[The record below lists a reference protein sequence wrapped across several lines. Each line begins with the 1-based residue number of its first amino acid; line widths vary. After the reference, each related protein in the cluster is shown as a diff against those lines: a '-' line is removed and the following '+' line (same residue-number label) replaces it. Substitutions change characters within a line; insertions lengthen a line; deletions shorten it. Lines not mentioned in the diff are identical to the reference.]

1 MPRVQGK
8 IGEDRMKITDIF
20 HNMQA
25 LYEMQE
31 QLARIGAQMCRI
43 TEDLVDN
50 DGSIENAVEYVSNA
64 RISLT
69 EFLEKLEG
77 AEVEIEF

>member
-8 IGEDRMKITDIF
+8 IGEDSMKITDIF
-20 HNMQA
+20 YTMQA

-50 DGSIENAVEYVSNA
+50 DGNLENAVEYVSNA

>member
-1 MPRVQGK
+1 
-8 IGEDRMKITDIF
+8 MKITDIF
-20 HNMQA
+20 HAMQA

-31 QLARIGAQMCRI
+31 QLARIGAQMCKI

-50 DGSIENAVEYVSNA
+50 DGSIEEAVEN
-64 RISLT
+64 ISKAMILFAD
-69 EFLEKLEG
+69 FLEKLEG

>member
-1 MPRVQGK
+1 
-8 IGEDRMKITDIF
+8 MKITEIF
-20 HNMQA
+20 SNMQA

-31 QLARIGAQMCRI
+31 QLARIGAQMCRT

-50 DGSIENAVEYVSNA
+50 DGNLENAVEYVSNA

-77 AEVEIEF
+77 AEVEIEL

>member
-1 MPRVQGK
+1 
-8 IGEDRMKITDIF
+8 MKITEIF
-20 HNMQA
+20 SNMQA

-31 QLARIGAQMCRI
+31 QLARIGAQMCKI

-50 DGSIENAVEYVSNA
+50 DGNLENAVEYVSNA

>member
-1 MPRVQGK
+1 
-8 IGEDRMKITDIF
+8 MKITEIF
-20 HNMQA
+20 SNMQA

-50 DGSIENAVEYVSNA
+50 DGNLENAVEYVSNA

>member
-1 MPRVQGK
+1 
-8 IGEDRMKITDIF
+8 MKITEIF
-20 HNMQA
+20 SNMQA
-25 LYEMQE
+25 LYDMQE

-43 TEDLVDN
+43 TEDIVDN
-50 DGSIENAVEYVSNA
+50 DGNLENAVEYVSNA

-69 EFLEKLEG
+69 EFLEKREG

>member
-1 MPRVQGK
+1 
-8 IGEDRMKITDIF
+8 MKITEIF
-20 HNMQA
+20 SNMQA

-43 TEDLVDN
+43 TEDIVDN
-50 DGSIENAVEYVSNA
+50 DGNLENAVEYVSNA

>member
-1 MPRVQGK
+1 
-8 IGEDRMKITDIF
+8 MKITEIF
-20 HNMQA
+20 SNMQA

-31 QLARIGAQMCRI
+31 QLARIGAQMCKI
-43 TEDLVDN
+43 TEDIVDN
-50 DGSIENAVEYVSNA
+50 DGDLENAVEYVSNA
-64 RISLT
+64 RIFLT

>member
-1 MPRVQGK
+1 
-8 IGEDRMKITDIF
+8 
-20 HNMQA
+20 MQA

-50 DGSIENAVEYVSNA
+50 DGIDCPYFK
-64 RISLT
+64 SLMPNT
-69 EFLEKLEG
+69 EWQK
-77 AEVEIEF
+77 EFE